1 MHNIVDRSILNRPV
15 SAEQGES
22 SVEFDLSGLIQLLM
36 RQKMIIGAVVA
47 ACLLA
52 GTAYLII
59 ATPKY
64 TAEASVILDS
74 KRIQIVQPTN
84 EMPTSEGLVDAGLVE
99 SQVETIRS
107 ERIARAVVER
117 LKLTEDTEFVGT
129 GPSLIRQVKDAI
141 KSILGLSSER
151 EPGDSPELL
160 SALDTFASNLKVRR
174 VGVSFVAN
182 VAFTSENSRKAA
194 EIANAIAAAYID
206 DKLTFRA
213 DTMRKA
219 SVWLEDR
226 IKELRAQS
234 VAADRAVESF
244 KNENGIV
251 DAGGKVLADQQIA
264 DLSSQLAIAKSDAAA
279 ARAKVDRIEE
289 LNKNGLQEAAL
300 PEILRSEVITK
311 LQQQYD
317 DDVRREADWSARYG
331 ANHQVAVALRNEMTQ
346 LKKAMQDELK
356 RIGQVYRSE
365 FEIARSREEGLR
377 NQLDKMYQE
386 ASGTRQAQIKLRE
399 LDSSAQTYRSLLDV
413 YMQRFVGAVQQQSSP
428 ITEARIISEALPPR
442 DKSWPK
448 SSVVLLG
455 ALFGGLFLGMGT
467 AFARERLDTVV
478 RTSAQGEKLLGVE
491 CLGILPALNI
501 ANVPVP
507 GVTPDGSDPSQTRV
521 FAAADQTSGYVL
533 TAPFSQFTET
543 LRAVKISMTNKG
555 PDGCQVVGII
565 SALPGE
571 GKTTIATNLALLI
584 AQTGSRVLLI
594 DADLRTTSM
603 TDRLTPN
610 AQTGLLEVLTRRATI
625 AESVWQDTT
634 TTLSFLPSVSRTSIA
649 HTNEVI
655 SSVPMAE
662 MLRQARREYDY
673 VILDLPPLAPIVD
686 VRAAAR
692 LIDEFVLVVEWAKT
706 PEGVLSRAV
715 SRAEMVH
722 PKIIGF
728 VLNKVDFSTYRTLEG
743 ANGFYYQTKKW
754 ERYGYGPT

>member
-1 MHNIVDRSILNRPV
+1 M
-15 SAEQGES
+15 
-22 SVEFDLSGLIQLLM
+22 
-36 RQKMIIGAVVA
+36 
-47 ACLLA
+47 
-52 GTAYLII
+52 
-59 ATPKY
+59 
-64 TAEASVILDS
+64 
-74 KRIQIVQPTN
+74 
-84 EMPTSEGLVDAGLVE
+84 
-99 SQVETIRS
+99 
-107 ERIARAVVER
+107 
-117 LKLTEDTEFVGT
+117 
-129 GPSLIRQVKDAI
+129 
-141 KSILGLSSER
+141 
-151 EPGDSPELL
+151 
-160 SALDTFASNLKVRR
+160 
-174 VGVSFVAN
+174 GVSFVAN

-507 GVTPDGSDPSQTRV
+507 GVTPDGSDHRKHV
-521 FAAADQTSGYVL
+521 F
-533 TAPFSQFTET
+533 
-543 LRAVKISMTNKG
+543 
-555 PDGCQVVGII
+555 
-565 SALPGE
+565 
-571 GKTTIATNLALLI
+571 
-584 AQTGSRVLLI
+584 SRQ
-594 DADLRTTSM
+594 R
-603 TDRLTPN
+603 
-610 AQTGLLEVLTRRATI
+610 TRRPATC
-625 AESVWQDTT
+625 
-634 TTLSFLPSVSRTSIA
+634 
-649 HTNEVI
+649 
-655 SSVPMAE
+655 
-662 MLRQARREYDY
+662 
-673 VILDLPPLAPIVD
+673 
-686 VRAAAR
+686 
-692 LIDEFVLVVEWAKT
+692 
-706 PEGVLSRAV
+706 
-715 SRAEMVH
+715 
-722 PKIIGF
+722 
-728 VLNKVDFSTYRTLEG
+728 
-743 ANGFYYQTKKW
+743 
-754 ERYGYGPT
+754 